1 MTQTIGLKAPTK
13 YGDICIVFPLLKE
26 TEKAILI
33 RVPQI
38 AGSGCDIFATGR
50 EKEVWIP
57 KSQMKEAGNGY
68 YLKPWIWEKI
78 APDTALTTAAWVM
91 TQIGADLETTGYPGE
106 MLGEVASKV
115 REAYPEPVFSVF
127 LPGDRVRLTHNPDMV
142 GEVVYVSVDGR
153 HVSVQFP
160 GPGQVKVCAID
171 EVRGVTSSHPSNFEN
186 GPSSE

>member
-1 MTQTIGLKAPTK
+1 MTQSIGLKAVTK
-13 YGDICIVFPLLKE
+13 YGDICIVVPLLRE

-78 APDTALTTAAWVM
+78 APSTALTTAAWAMVQM
-91 TQIGADLETTGYPGE
+91 GADLETTGFPGE

-115 REAYPEPVFSVF
+115 REAYPEPELPAFF
-127 LPGDRVRLTHNPDMV
+127 PGDRVRLINNPDMV
-142 GEVVYVSVDGR
+142 GEVVYVAVDGR
-153 HVSVQFP
+153 DVTVQFP
-160 GPGQVKVCAID
+160 GPGPAKVCAID
-171 EVRGVTSSHPSNFEN
+171 EIERARL
-186 GPSSE
+186 

>member
-1 MTQTIGLKAPTK
+1 MTKPSANHHK
-13 YGDICIVFPLLKE
+13 SRDICIVFPFLKE

-38 AGSGCDIFATGR
+38 AGSGYDIFATGR

-78 APDTALTTAAWVM
+78 APSTALTTAAWVM
-91 TQIGADLETTGYPGE
+91 VQMGADLETTGFPGE

-115 REAYPEPVFSVF
+115 REAYPEPVLPVF
-127 LPGDRVRLTHNPDMV
+127 LPGDRVRPRSARSTRSRRRDC
-142 GEVVYVSVDGR
+142 DGR
-153 HVSVQFP
+153 RRT
-160 GPGQVKVCAID
+160 D
-171 EVRGVTSSHPSNFEN
+171 MLER
-186 GPSSE
+186 